1 MAGGE
6 LLAAAFSSV
15 NSRGDEWWPELC
27 TVETMLAD
35 RRYTPLRMQM
45 HGEEPLLLA
54 TCRDA
59 KGGAVLVY
67 LSHESKVGV
76 RTLRKIRSECSD
88 ADSEHLIL
96 ISLDGLTP
104 FATRELADAEHGM
117 DTRLQFYRQEKRR
130 ALPPPPSP
138 VRAPSS
144 PAVKQRL
151 LSRFSRSTNCVCLWL
166 ATLWSLNTQHSRN
179 KRRHSC

>member
-130 ALPPPPSP
+130 ALPPPLPLQC
-138 VRAPSS
+138 AP
-144 PAVKQRL
+144 PL
-151 LSRFSRSTNCVCLWL
+151 LPR
-166 ATLWSLNTQHSRN
+166 
-179 KRRHSC
+179 